1 MNVSE
6 KYIKNGYDSLD
17 DKDILKL
24 LLYISDCNEIEQ
36 KSCEL
41 INYYGN
47 LQNIL
52 SSNCDLN
59 SMTDKI
65 NRKFTIILSLLKD
78 YTKDFF
84 FSKLKNKN
92 IITSGTSDVV
102 NFLKNNLAYLKEERF
117 DVIFLSNTFE
127 VINYR
132 TISKG
137 TIDKSV
143 VFIRNIITQ
152 ILDCNAKYIIITH
165 NHPSGSLRPSKQDI
179 EITENIRKI
188 IKLID
193 VDLVD
198 HLIISTNGYFSFAE
212 GGLLWKF

>member
-6 KYIKNGYDSLD
+6 KYIKSGYDSLD

-78 YTKDFF
+78 YTKDLF

-212 GGLLWKF
+212 GGLL

>member
-212 GGLLWKF
+212 GGLL

>member
-17 DKDILKL
+17 DLEILKL
-24 LLYISDCNEIEQ
+24 LLYISDCNEVEK
-36 KSCEL
+36 KSDEL
-41 INYYGN
+41 MSYYGN

-52 SSNCDLN
+52 SSNSDLDT
-59 SMTDKI
+59 MTNKI
-65 NRKFTIILSLLKD
+65 NKKFTIILSLLKD
-78 YTKDFF
+78 YTKDLF
-84 FSKLKNKN
+84 FSKLKKKN
-92 IITSGTSDVV
+92 IITSSTIDVV
-102 NFLKNNLAYLKEERF
+102 SFLKNNLAYLKDERF

-127 VINYR
+127 VINYK

-143 VFIRNIITQ
+143 VFIRNIIGQ
-152 ILDCNAKYIIITH
+152 VLDCNAKYIIITH
-165 NHPSGSLRPSKQDI
+165 NHPSGSLKPSKQDI
-179 EITENIRKI
+179 EITKNIKKI

-198 HLIISTNGYFSFAE
+198 HLIISTSGYFSFAE
-212 GGLLWKF
+212 GGLL